1 MSVTVEAE
9 RETEALLEVE
19 DLSVTYRM
27 DDGPDVQAVRDVS
40 FTVGR
45 GETFGVVGESGC
57 GKTTAVRSLVGLLD
71 DNGEITGGSVR
82 LNGRDLTDL
91 STAELRGVRWSE
103 VAVIPQNVMNS
114 LNPVTTVGKQITDV
128 IKLHTDRGDE
138 AAREH
143 AADLFDRL
151 GLDPG
156 RLDDYPHEFSG
167 GMLQRA
173 VIAMALSC
181 DPDVIIADEPTTAL
195 DVVVQDEI
203 LNELDSL
210 QTEFDL
216 SILVIS
222 HDIGVMAEVCDH
234 VAVMYAGELMER
246 GTVEDVFTNP
256 ANPYT
261 LGLKNSFPSVEDPDR
276 DLVAI
281 PGSAPDLTDPPSGC
295 VFRDRCP
302 FATDD
307 CATAH
312 PEAQDAPG
320 DPGHVSR
327 CHYVDDV
334 DRIREEAAKPETWG
348 GATERVE
355 RAPTS
360 DPLVEVDDLTK
371 YFDNDR
377 GLVDTI
383 LGREATPVRAVDGV
397 DFTINRGEVFGV
409 VGESGS
415 GKSTLGRLLLK
426 LLDPTSGTIEFDG
439 EDLGELSRRN
449 ETAFRRDAQ
458 VIFQDPFES
467 LNPRMTIQ
475 QTLLEPISLLGD
487 ESTYAERVDRARE
500 TLEEVGL
507 SPADEY
513 LQRFPD
519 QLSGGER
526 QRVAIARA
534 LVVDPQ
540 FILADEPVSMLD
552 VSIRANV
559 LTLMERLGAEHDLTY
574 GVISHDISLVRN
586 ICDRTGVMY
595 LGEFVELGD
604 TAELVDDPKHPYT
617 RALVD
622 SVPVPDPTVERDG
635 TSISGET
642 PSARDPP
649 SGCRFHTRCPEVIP
663 PADVDI
669 EQERFRE
676 LMDLRRDLAS
686 EKVRVDAAR
695 RHADDGDVAGA
706 LRERYFDGEFAAD
719 SVANI
724 VDDALASIVDGDEDA
739 AAATLED
746 AFTSPCETEEPEYR
760 EVDGVYV
767 ACHLYDSVA

>member
-1 MSVTVEAE
+1 MSTTVEA
-9 RETEALLEVE
+9 REPESEYLLEVE

-40 FTVGR
+40 FTVER

-71 DNGEITGGSVR
+71 DNGEITSGSIR
-82 LNGRDLTDL
+82 LNGRDLTSL
-91 STAELRGVRWSE
+91 SEAELRGVRWSE
-103 VAVIPQNVMNS
+103 VATIPQNVMNS
-114 LNPVTTVGKQITDV
+114 LNPVTTVGKQIVDV
-128 IKLHTDRGDE
+128 VQLHTDRTTEE
-138 AAREH
+138 AMEH
-143 AADLFDRL
+143 ARDLFDRL

-173 VIAMALSC
+173 VIAMAISC

-203 LNELDSL
+203 LGELASIQD
-210 QTEFDL
+210 EFDL
-216 SILVIS
+216 SIVVIS
-222 HDIGVMAEVCDH
+222 HDIGVMAEICDD

-246 GTVEDVFTNP
+246 GTAEDVFTNP

-261 LGLKNSFPSVEDPDR
+261 LGLKNSFPSVDDPDR

-295 VFRDRCP
+295 VFRERCP
-302 FATDD
+302 FATED
-307 CATAH
+307 CESAH
-312 PEAQDAPG
+312 PEAHDAPG
-320 DPGHVSR
+320 DAGHVSR
-327 CHYVDDV
+327 CHYVDDI

-348 GATERVE
+348 GTSSEVTRT
-355 RAPTS
+355 PT
-360 DPLVEVDDLTK
+360 DEPLVEVDGVRK
-371 YFDNDR
+371 YFDNDQ
-377 GLVDTI
+377 GLVDTL
-383 LGREATPVRAVDGV
+383 LGRDPTPVRAVDDV
-397 DFTINRGEVFGV
+397 EFTINRGEMFGI

-426 LLDPTSGTIEFDG
+426 LLEPTDGTISFDG
-439 EDLGELSRRN
+439 QDLGSLSRRN
-449 ETAFRRDAQ
+449 ESEFRRDAQ

-467 LNPRMTIQ
+467 LNPRLTVQ

-487 ESTYAERVDRARE
+487 EPSYSARVERARE

-507 SPADEY
+507 SPAEEY

-534 LVVDPQ
+534 LVIDPE
-540 FILADEPVSMLD
+540 FVLADEPVSMLD

-559 LTLMERLGAEHDLTY
+559 LDLMERLGAEHDLTY

-604 TAELVDDPKHPYT
+604 TADLVDDPKHPYT
-617 RALVD
+617 RALVN
-622 SVPVPDPTVERDG
+622 SVPVPDPTVERTGAD
-635 TSISGET
+635 ISGET

-649 SGCRFHTRCPEVIP
+649 SGCRFHTRCPDVIP
-663 PADVDI
+663 PEGVDI

-676 LMDLRRDLAS
+676 VMDLRQDIESDSVRSVTPAAGES
-686 EKVRVDAAR
+686 EAT
-695 RHADDGDVAGA
+695 A
-706 LRERYFDGEFAAD
+706 LRNAYFSDGFTDESAESAVE
-719 SVANI
+719 S
-724 VDDALASIVDGDEDA
+724 ALAALSNGDSDA
-739 AAATLED
+739 AAATLAET
-746 AFTSPCETEEPEYR
+746 FTSECETASPEYR

-767 ACHLYDSVA
+767 ACHLYDSAV